1 MPCKPLAGE
10 IANGVPLLE
19 VCTIL
24 TISGAGCTVT
34 ITENAAPTQFPTR
47 GVTKYVA
54 VCAKLVRFSRLPVI
68 NVGLLVADTP
78 PVKVPV
84 NIGTLQVYKMPSG
97 TMPLVPLVGV
107 ITNGTPLQV
116 TVVIELI
123 SAVGGNVTVTVKK
136 VPTQP
141 DGELGVTINVAVWVV
156 FVRLFSKPDTIVT
169 LLVADDPPVTVPEYV
184 GTVQVYLVN

>member
-1 MPCKPLAGE
+1 MADAPP
-10 IANGVPLLE
+10 V
-19 VCTIL
+19 
-24 TISGAGCTVT
+24 TV
-34 ITENAAPTQFPTR
+34 
-47 GVTKYVA
+47 
-54 VCAKLVRFSRLPVI
+54 
-68 NVGLLVADTP
+68 
-78 PVKVPV
+78 PVKV
-84 NIGTLQVYKMPSG
+84 GTLQLNTVLPG
-97 TMPLVPLVGV
+97 TIPFVPLVGV

-116 TVVIELI
+116 TVVIVLI

-141 DGELGVTINVAVWVV
+141 DGVLGVTINVAVWVV